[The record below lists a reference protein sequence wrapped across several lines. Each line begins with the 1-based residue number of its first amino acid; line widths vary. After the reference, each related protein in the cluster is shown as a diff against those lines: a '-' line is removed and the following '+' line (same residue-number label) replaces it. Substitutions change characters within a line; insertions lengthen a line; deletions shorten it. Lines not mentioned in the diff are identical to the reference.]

1 MSGTQIPLA
10 YADKT
15 GFIIPHVIGEPLGP
29 NALEKLTPLYTQAEV
44 DAAHKR
50 FYSQQPERQA
60 LEAAQAA
67 HQNAQQKAAADR
79 EQSIA
84 SGRHKTVAATATA
97 AVLPGV
103 TLGNPPPAPPAV

>member
-1 MSGTQIPLA
+1 MSGTQTPLA

-50 FYSQQPERQA
+50 FYSQQPERQN
-60 LEAAQAA
+60 LESAQTA
-67 HQNAQQKAAADR
+67 HKNAQQQAVAAR
-79 EQSIA
+79 EKSVA
-84 SGRHKTVAATATA
+84 SGRHKTVAEAATA

-103 TLGNPPPAPPAV
+103 TLDSPPAPPAV